1 VEILKVLED
10 SVKGQVDLSV
20 PAGAQRFRREELL
33 RVYREVCE
41 EIGVKV
47 WQKLLDNKRNNP
59 GFDSKNDQHF
69 KAAIRELGIYEFK
82 VQFLKEKGLREEW
95 GCPNLVYEL

>member
-1 VEILKVLED
+1 M
-10 SVKGQVDLSV
+10 
-20 PAGAQRFRREELL
+20 
-33 RVYREVCE
+33 
-41 EIGVKV
+41 KV

-82 VQFLKEKGLREEW
+82 VQFLREKGLREEW
-95 GCPNLVYEL
+95 GCPNLVYQLLCRFS